1 MYIHITFTHT
11 YRPCE
16 EGISI
21 LQNILISG
29 NPQKTGV
36 PTGMTYAR
44 TALVNGNGDMPYIH
58 THLTHRPA
66 RHTCSQTWWRGHTHT
81 HRHAYTHTHPRIL
94 THRPGEGGMTY
105 MLAAPGEDGG
115 IHICA
120 DAPPGDGCCVVLS
133 CHVIHCIHCLGFR
146 V

>member
-58 THLTHRPA
+58 THL
-66 RHTCSQTWWRGHTHT
+66 HTPTRKTYMLTDLVKGP
-81 HRHAYTHTHPRIL
+81 YTHTQ
-94 THRPGEGGMTY
+94 T
-105 MLAAPGEDGG
+105 
-115 IHICA
+115 
-120 DAPPGDGCCVVLS
+120 
-133 CHVIHCIHCLGFR
+133 CIHTYTPTHTYTQTW
-146 V
+146 